1 MKLMAPITLLIVATV
16 LALGAVLVTQ
26 NAVKNKVTPLPTAS
40 TPASSTLEKVQAD
53 LNLKPEFS
61 SVKVGDEI
69 SFTVTIDSHY
79 LGVSGIQSE
88 FNYDP
93 KVLSIEAIEPGPFLN
108 QPVVI
113 TKTIDPAQGKISYA
127 LISLKYSTGVGPLF
141 TIKARATAK
150 NTGLNNPLFFSKN
163 ETKVGLASITKDKRY
178 SETETVIIFAENT
191 VNILQ

>member
-69 SFTVTIDSHY
+69 SFTVTIDSHN

-191 VNILQ
+191 VSILP

>member
-26 NAVKNKVTPLPTAS
+26 NTVKNKVAPLPTAS
-40 TPASSTLEKVQAD
+40 TPVSSTLEKVQAD

-69 SFTVTIDSHY
+69 SFTVTIDSHN

-163 ETKVGLASITKDKRY
+163 ETKVGLASTTKDKRY
-178 SETETVIIFAENT
+178 SEAETVIIFAENT